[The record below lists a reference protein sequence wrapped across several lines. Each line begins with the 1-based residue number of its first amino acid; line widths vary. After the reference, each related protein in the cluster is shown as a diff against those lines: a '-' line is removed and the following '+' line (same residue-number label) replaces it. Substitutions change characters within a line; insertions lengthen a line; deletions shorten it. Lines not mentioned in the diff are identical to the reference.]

1 MQNNNNTSSQTEMN
15 LLDLVFVCDCTGSMG
30 SYIHSAQHNIKSIVE
45 GIIQS
50 EKADVRFA
58 LIKYRDH
65 PPQDH
70 TFVTEIKPFT
80 NSSKEMRAYVDTMS
94 ASGGGDGPEA
104 VADAMHEALNLQY
117 REGAA
122 KVVVIIA
129 DAPPH
134 GLEPN
139 GDGFPNGS
147 PNGHD
152 PILIAKAMSE
162 KDIAIYSVLCEPA
175 INSYHYARD
184 FFIAIAK
191 ITGGEYLPLTDAH
204 LLPKIVIGGAVELIS
219 LQKLQAE
226 VLKTAE
232 EEHNAA
238 AASGN
243 KLKEE
248 DLVAKLEMRLA
259 EQKVVT
265 NQVKMNDFYSH
276 SYDMENSKEMEHA
289 SGLSSVK
296 TKLKPHTGSVYF
308 SSATLAE
315 SQSCETKQAAISHSQ
330 VTKMS
335 KQCMHKNNWY

>member
-1 MQNNNNTSSQTEMN
+1 
-15 LLDLVFVCDCTGSMG
+15 MG
-30 SYIHSAQHNIKSIVE
+30 SYIKSAQDNIKSIVE

-65 PPQDH
+65 PPQDN
-70 TFVTEIKPFT
+70 TFVTELMPFT
-80 NSSKEMRAYVDTMS
+80 KSNQTMRGYVDTMR
-94 ASGGGDGPEA
+94 AAGGGDGPEA
-104 VADAMHEALNLQY
+104 VADAMHQALNLEY

-134 GLEPN
+134 GLEPT

-152 PILIAKAMSE
+152 PILVAKAMSE
-162 KDIAIYSVLCEPA
+162 KDIAVYSVLCEPA
-175 INSYHYARD
+175 INQFAYARD
-184 FFIAIAK
+184 FFIAVAR
-191 ITGGEYLPLTDAH
+191 ITGGEYLPLTNAH
-204 LLPKIVIGGAVELIS
+204 LLPKVVIGGAVELIS
-219 LQKLQAE
+219 LQRLQSE
-226 VLKTAE
+226 VMTNAQ
-232 EEHNAA
+232 EEHKAA
-238 AASGN
+238 LANGQ

-248 DLVAKLEMRLA
+248 DLVERLEKRLA

-265 NQVKMNDFYSH
+265 NQVKMNDFYS
-276 SYDMENSKEMEHA
+276 SGYVMENSKAMEHA

-296 TKLKPHTGSVYF
+296 AQLKPHTTSVYA
-308 SSATLAE
+308 SSSTLSAP
-315 SQSCETKQAAISHSQ
+315 QTCETNQAPITRTQ